1 MKGIGELCS
10 QVNSGAMAGACRPM
24 IRGPAGGG
32 GFLRLSWEPTSV
44 AGLSHRVAGRVVL
57 RRLWRTLRRSSRSF
71 HPVEVSLGTRRAA
84 SSLYAGTACS
94 PCNPLAGRRVRPAR
108 GVALYCT
115 GGVTGVPFRHL
126 SRWAASTRSKSSA
139 HHPCVG
145 AVPSTRGAVYAPR
158 AVGGGRTSS
167 RHRGPL
173 TASYQRR

>member
-24 IRGPAGGG
+24 IRGPACGGG
-32 GFLRLSWEPTSV
+32 LLRLSWLPTSV
-44 AGLSHRVAGRVVL
+44 AGISHRVAGRVVL

-115 GGVTGVPFRHL
+115 GGVTGVPFRPVLTGLLAPALSLLRTIRVLEL
-126 SRWAASTRSKSSA
+126 SRRRGGPCMPHVRWAEA
-139 HHPCVG
+139 G
-145 AVPSTRGAVYAPR
+145 LLAVIV
-158 AVGGGRTSS
+158 V
-167 RHRGPL
+167 L
-173 TASYQRR
+173 

>member
-32 GFLRLSWEPTSV
+32 GLLRLSWLPTSV

-71 HPVEVSLGTRRAA
+71 HPVEVSLGTRRAV

-94 PCNPLAGRRVRPAR
+94 PVVGCDRRAGLHCIVL
-108 GVALYCT
+108 GV
-115 GGVTGVPFRHL
+115 
-126 SRWAASTRSKSSA
+126 
-139 HHPCVG
+139 
-145 AVPSTRGAVYAPR
+145 
-158 AVGGGRTSS
+158 
-167 RHRGPL
+167 
-173 TASYQRR
+173 